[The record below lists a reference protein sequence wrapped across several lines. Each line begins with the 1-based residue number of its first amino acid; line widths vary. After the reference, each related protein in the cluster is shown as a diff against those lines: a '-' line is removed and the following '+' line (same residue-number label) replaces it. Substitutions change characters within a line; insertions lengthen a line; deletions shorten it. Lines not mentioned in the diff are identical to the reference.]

1 MVVGWGLAGVFGG
14 GGSLLWNVGRGRQ
27 GGCGRERESGEFL
40 YSVFGQ
46 LAPHVVRMV
55 PLFRNVGVMGVAVG
69 RRKVRCGR
77 WKFFYFF
84 LDI

>member
-1 MVVGWGLAGVFGG
+1 MVCLGGVLYFGMWG
-14 GGSLLWNVGRGRQ
+14 RK